1 MGKKLIND
9 VKNAI
14 QDHNRDFSERLFLI
28 LSLLSELAVVIALV
42 FDILTGEHDGELA
55 VLAATIIFV
64 PILTFTCMYRNKMK
78 LAIRLI
84 VTGLILL
91 ILPGI
96 FFFGG
101 GVEGGGVLW
110 IIFAF
115 VYIGLV
121 ISGRWRKIMLI
132 LLLLLAGACYLTEY
146 LHPELVTVHSR
157 SMFYID
163 SFVSL
168 ILVGL
173 VCFAMMWIQGRML
186 TDEANRARKEAERAE
201 ELTRSQNRFF
211 SSMSHEIRTPINSI
225 LGLNEL
231 ILRDPDA
238 SDEVV
243 KDATG
248 IQGAG
253 KMLLALINDILD
265 FSKIEAG
272 SMDIVPVDYR
282 VGDLLSDIVNMI
294 WLRARDKGLV
304 FNVNVDPMV
313 PSVLYGDEVRVKQVI
328 VNLLNN
334 AVKYTPE
341 GSVELHIESSDIT
354 EDTVELSIS
363 VIDTGMGIKKEALPY
378 LFDAFKRVD
387 EKKNRHI
394 EGTGLGLSI
403 VRQIVELMDGTIS
416 VNSVYGEGSTFTAV
430 IRQNISDRTA
440 IGELNIHSEQT
451 AKRSAYEPGFTAAE
465 ARLLIVD
472 DNEMNLE
479 VESKL
484 LSATGM
490 MIDKARSGH
499 EALGLTLKK
508 HYDTILMDHLMPE
521 MDDIECLK
529 QIRNQAGGFNRT
541 TPVIVL
547 TANAGSDNRDLYN
560 RAGFDGYL
568 VKPVSGESLENTL
581 IKHIPR
587 EKLSINT
594 TTMKLREDINAAAGY
609 SGKVPVIIT
618 SSSVCDLPKAIIEKL
633 DIPIIPAIIRTEE
646 GIFRDGIQMNAD
658 ELIRYME
665 SGKDARSS
673 SMTEADYTEF
683 FAEALKRAHNLIHIS
698 IISSM
703 GSDAKMA
710 SEAAKAF
717 DNVTVVNSGCLSSA
731 TGLLVLIAQK
741 LAAQN
746 MPAADIV
753 AELSGLKQRLH
764 CGFVVDTTDYM
775 AKRGIISPLIHKLA
789 KGFNLHPA
797 VSFKDDRF
805 AIEGVWIGRTKRAYR
820 KYIHR
825 AFPVDIIP
833 DPEILFITYVGIPM
847 DTLLWIKEEIGRIA
861 YFENVIFEQAS
872 AAISSNCG
880 PGTFGILYFARGNK
894 SYNLASYLDREEEEE
909 TYEEVYEETA
919 ESSKEEE
926 AVPYEPYDQDD
937 ISGNTEWYR
946 QIEGIDVEAGIR
958 NCGDEGTFQTV
969 LQLFYEKMDTSR
981 NELDGF
987 LSTGDTENYTI
998 KIHALKSSARLIGAT
1013 DLGEMAQLLEN
1024 AGKRGDLAYLSE
1036 NHGAFLKEYLKYR
1049 EPLRKGFDTNPE
1061 TASAPSDK
1069 PVADDTMLADRYE
1082 KLREAAD
1089 EIDSDT
1095 IDEIL
1100 KELSG
1105 FTLPA
1110 EEAERYG
1117 VICKSAAE
1125 FDYDGILEALEGA
1138 L

>member
-1 MGKKLIND
+1 MIRKLIHD
-9 VKNAI
+9 VKQAI
-14 QDHNRDFSERLFLI
+14 TDHNRDFSERLFLI
-28 LSLLSELAVVIALV
+28 LSLLSEAAALTALI
-42 FDILTGEHDGELA
+42 FDIVTKEHEGEIA
-55 VLAATIIFV
+55 VLIATVISV
-64 PILTFTCMYRNKMK
+64 PVITFTCMYRNKMR
-78 LAIRLI
+78 LAMRLV
-84 VTGLILL
+84 VTGLIFL

-101 GVEGGGVLW
+101 GIEGGGVLW

-121 ISGRWRKIMLI
+121 LAGRWRKVMLVLI
-132 LLLLLAGACYLTEY
+132 LLLTGGCYLIEY
-146 LHPELVTVHSR
+146 LHPEYVVAHSR
-157 SMFYID
+157 GMFFID
-163 SFVSL
+163 SFVS
-168 ILVGL
+168 IVLVGF
-173 VCFAMMWIQGRML
+173 VCFGMTWFQTKML
-186 TDEANRARKEAERAE
+186 TDEAERARKEAERTE

-231 ILRDPDA
+231 ILRDTEA
-238 SDEVV
+238 SDEVI

-294 WLRARDKGLV
+294 WLRARDKGLE

-334 AVKYTPE
+334 AVKYTAE
-341 GSVELHIESSDIT
+341 GSVELHVESSDIA
-354 EDTVELSIS
+354 EDSVELSIS
-363 VIDTGMGIKKEALPY
+363 VIDTGMGIKKEAIPY

-403 VRQIVELMDGTIS
+403 VKQIVELMGGTVS

-430 IRQNISDRTA
+430 IRQNISDKTA

-451 AKRSAYEPGFTAAE
+451 VKRSAYEAGFTAPE
-465 ARLLIVD
+465 AKILIVD
-472 DNEMNLE
+472 DNEMNIE

-490 MIDKARSGH
+490 AIDKALSGQ

-508 HYDTILMDHLMPE
+508 RYDTILMDHLMPE
-521 MDDIECLK
+521 MDGVECLK
-529 QIRNQAGGFNRT
+529 RIRGQAGGLNKT

-581 IKHIPR
+581 IKHIASD
-587 EKLSINT
+587 KLTVNT

-609 SGKVPVIIT
+609 SSKIPLIIT
-618 SSSVCDLPKAIIEKL
+618 AGSVCDLPKSIIQKL
-633 DIPIIPAIIRTEE
+633 NIPIIPALIRTDE
-646 GIFRDGIQMNAD
+646 GVFKDGVQMNAD

-665 SGKDARSS
+665 SGKNAVSS

-683 FAEALKRAHNLIHIS
+683 FADALKRAHNLIHIS
-698 IISSM
+698 IISSVS
-703 GSDAKMA
+703 SDYKMA
-710 SEAAKAF
+710 SEAAKSF
-717 DNVTVVNSGCLSSA
+717 DNVTVINSGCLSSA

-741 LAAQN
+741 LAGQN
-746 MPAADIV
+746 LPVADIV
-753 AELSGLKQRLH
+753 TELEGIRQRLH
-764 CGFVVDTTDYM
+764 CGFVVETTDYM
-775 AKRGIISPLIHKLA
+775 VKRGIVSPLIHKLA

-797 VSFKDDRF
+797 LNFKDDKL
-805 AIEGVWIGRTKRAYR
+805 AVEGLWMGNTKRAYK
-820 KYIHR
+820 KYIHK

-833 DPEILFITYVGIPM
+833 DPDILFITYVDVPM
-847 DTLLWIKEEIGRIA
+847 ETLLWIKEEIGRIA
-861 YFENVIFEQAS
+861 YFENVVFEQAS
-872 AAISSNCG
+872 AAISSTCG

-894 SYNLASYLDREEEEE
+894 SYNLATYLDAEEDEDDEPFHE
-909 TYEEVYEETA
+909 HEETA
-919 ESSKEEE
+919 EEEGKDTGASEE
-926 AVPYEPYDQDD
+926 AVLDD
-937 ISGNTEWYR
+937 RYG
-946 QIEGIDVEAGIR
+946 IEVIDSNIGIK
-958 NCGDEGTFQTV
+958 NCGGEETFQKV
-969 LQLFYEKMDTSR
+969 LKLFYEKLDLNLSEL
-981 NELDGF
+981 NEL
-987 LSTGDTENYTI
+987 LSSGDLENYTI
-998 KIHALKSSARLIGAT
+998 KIHALKSSARLIGAL

-1024 AGKRGDLAYLSE
+1024 AGKQGDISYIEE
-1036 NHGAFLKEYLKYR
+1036 NHRSFLTECVKYKEPIGAVFALDGLQAG
-1049 EPLRKGFDTNPE
+1049 GFDY
-1061 TASAPSDK
+1061 K
-1069 PVADDTMLADRYE
+1069 PTVDAERLHVLYE
-1082 KLREAAD
+1082 GLRTAAD

-1105 FTLPA
+1105 YTLPQ
-1110 EEAERYG
+1110 EEQERYDT
-1117 VICKSAAE
+1117 ICRLASE
-1125 FDYDGILEALEGA
+1125 FEYDEIIEVLP
-1138 L
+1138 